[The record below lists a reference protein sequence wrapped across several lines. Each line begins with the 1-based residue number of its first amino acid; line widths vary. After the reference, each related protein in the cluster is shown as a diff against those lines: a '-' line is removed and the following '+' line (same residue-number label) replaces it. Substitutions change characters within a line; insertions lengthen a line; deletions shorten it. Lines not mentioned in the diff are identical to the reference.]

1 MLTMLSLVNCHFQVN
16 GEDVTTAT
24 HGHVVELIKLSG
36 DAVTLKIVTVKSP
49 SVNGTDQPDGKGV

>member
-1 MLTMLSLVNCHFQVN
+1 MLTTLPLANCHFQVN

-49 SVNGTDQPDGKGV
+49 SVNGTDQPDGKGM

>member
-1 MLTMLSLVNCHFQVN
+1 MNCHFQVN

-49 SVNGTDQPDGKGV
+49 SVNGTDQPDGKGM